1 VCSSDLYEYL
11 GPKPL
16 AAVWLSI
23 LFSGLGQ
30 LYNGRW
36 MRGIGAVA
44 LPALLLLVA
53 AWTGS
58 PVTYLIA
65 FWAGVC
71 TAPGAPAL
79 LAMLVG
85 WVPLGHPA
93 LWMGLLIKIL
103 LVLDAGYD
111 AYRIRQFRGTPQ
123 RRAWMRTAYGASL
136 GALLL
141 IWIFST
147 GLASVRQPHMNP
159 LLEPGDDVVIDRLA
173 FGFQIP
179 LIGVRI
185 GGSGIPRGARVA
197 VLDPEGSGRLLIR
210 RVFAVAGDRVD
221 FGPPT
226 GPARIRQPMLGAT
239 GAAPGPVLW
248 ASWPG
253 PCVYALQVKKRR
265 EGSSYARCY
274 AFVERSARYAY
285 RVSYPRK
292 PASVPK
298 KVATGRV
305 PEDRVYLLADNRG
318 GRDSRHWGAVSTRR
332 IRGRPQA
339 VVWSSDPLE
348 GIRWHRMGIRLV
360 DRP

>member
-1 VCSSDLYEYL
+1 VDPYQYL

-44 LPALLLLVA
+44 IPGLLLLVA

-65 FWAGVC
+65 FWAGVFS
-71 TAPGAPAL
+71 APTVPAVLAL
-79 LAMLVG
+79 LTG

-93 LWMGLLIKIL
+93 IWMGLPIKVL

-111 AYRIRQFRGTPQ
+111 AYRIRLFRGTPK
-123 RRAWMRTAYGASL
+123 RRRWVRIAYGISL

-159 LLEPGDDVVIDRLA
+159 VLEPGDDVVVDRLA
-173 FGFQIP
+173 FGVQIP
-179 LIGVRI
+179 LIGIRI
-185 GGSGIPRGARVA
+185 GGSGIPRGALVA
-197 VLDPEGSGRLLIR
+197 LLDPDGSGRLLVR
-210 RVFAVAGDRVD
+210 RVFATAGDRVD

-226 GPARIRQPMLGAT
+226 GPARIRQPMLGPG
-239 GAAPGPVLW
+239 GAPPRPVVW
-248 ASWPG
+248 AYWPG
-253 PCVYALQVKKRR
+253 PCVYALAVKNRR
-265 EGSSYARCY
+265 EGRSYARCH
-274 AFVERSARYAY
+274 AFVERSAKRRY
-285 RVSYPRK
+285 RVSYPRRPGK
-292 PASVPK
+292 VPD

-305 PEDRVYLLADNRG
+305 PDGRIYLLGDNRG

-348 GIRWHRMGIRLV
+348 GIRWHRMGIRV
-360 DRP
+360 KGYP